1 MGIAHT
7 GPDNICTAVVVMGN
21 RRHRGK
27 TSEQGWAHLN
37 ERIVDWPALDRKLV
51 GKDIA
56 RDAEDNFRNSLALD
70 LEIAEPGSLT
80 DHLGYPLRSVADLDA
95 LSEKGWSFGIRAVLQ
110 PFLTC

>member
-1 MGIAHT
+1 MEIVHT
-7 GPDNICTAVVVMGN
+7 APDSTCTAVVVTEN
-21 RRHRGK
+21 RHLRDK
-27 TSEQGWAHLN
+27 KSDQDWVHLN
-37 ERIVDWPALDRKLV
+37 ERTVDWSALDRKVV

-56 RDAEDNFRNSLALD
+56 RDAEDNFQNSLALD

-80 DHLGYPLRSVADLDA
+80 DHLGYPLRNVADLDA

>member
-1 MGIAHT
+1 MEIVHT
-7 GPDNICTAVVVMGN
+7 APDSTCTAVVVMGN
-21 RRHRGK
+21 RHHRDK
-27 TSEQGWAHLN
+27 KSEQGWVHLN

-80 DHLGYPLRSVADLDA
+80 DHLGYPLRNVADLDA
-95 LSEKGWSFGIRAVLQ
+95 LSERDWSFGIRAVLQ
-110 PFLTC
+110 PFQTC

>member
-1 MGIAHT
+1 MEIVHT
-7 GPDNICTAVVVMGN
+7 ALDSTCTAVVVMEK
-21 RRHRGK
+21 RHHRDKKSG
-27 TSEQGWAHLN
+27 QGWVHLN

-56 RDAEDNFRNSLALD
+56 RDAEDNFRNSWALD
-70 LEIAEPGSLT
+70 RKIAEPGSLT

-95 LSEKGWSFGIRAVLQ
+95 LSERGWPFGIQAVLQ